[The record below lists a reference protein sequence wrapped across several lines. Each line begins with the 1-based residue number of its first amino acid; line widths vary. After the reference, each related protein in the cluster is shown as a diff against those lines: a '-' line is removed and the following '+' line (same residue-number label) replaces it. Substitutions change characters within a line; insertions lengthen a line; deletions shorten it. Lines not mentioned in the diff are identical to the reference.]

1 MTKITPQMFIDDNGS
16 VKQTAPADL
25 IAEIIK
31 LSKRDPSENTPDS
44 RRANL
49 MLIRRF
55 ATKLSK
61 KL

>member
-1 MTKITPQMFIDDNGS
+1 MTKITSQMFIDDNGS
-16 VKQTAPADL
+16 VKQIAPADL

>member
-1 MTKITPQMFIDDNGS
+1 MFIDDNGS